1 MLIAEFKAPATI
13 ADRGQPPSLKVNW
26 SKGRSS
32 VVGLP
37 AVPERASIVF
47 DNPSIDRVN
56 GPVQTPLARA
66 NHVELH
72 GRLAEGSP
80 SRSIP

>member
-1 MLIAEFKAPATI
+1 MF
-13 ADRGQPPSLKVNW
+13 
-26 SKGRSS
+26 
-32 VVGLP
+32 GLP
-37 AVPERASIVF
+37 DVPQRASIVF

-72 GRLAEGSP
+72 GRLAEGSAP
-80 SRSIP
+80 TIR